1 MPHAALTR
9 PSVDEA
15 GETGSIEELS
25 PPTHDEHARQAFV
38 ASLRKHLMVDMAARM
53 RASYDTRVAPDCRE
67 RTGHVPRDAREVR
80 RVMLHEPY
88 FQAWSALRYAA
99 QELTWWTVQ
108 PQVERSL
115 PRLRAACSD
124 LARRRPAGGT
134 LRLDPSTRIPKEIT
148 SLDIHLMPGC
158 FHSEFTPDDVAQ
170 GAVYTLGT
178 AVFGGALKLRT
189 RGGGVAASVA
199 RWVRLT
205 RPGFSP
211 RRILDLGCTTG
222 ANTLPYLDVFPDAEL
237 HGVDVGAPL
246 LRYAHARAELLGRP
260 VHYSQQNAEALDF
273 EDGSLD
279 LVVSSFFLHEQSVR
293 STAKILREA
302 HRVLRPGGLMVHME
316 LPPASETDA
325 YYSFYLDWDA
335 FYNNEPHYAA
345 FRALDLAKAVRTAGF
360 ASRNYFQAR
369 IPNWGT
375 LDEQDFKDCVL
386 GRRPVPPHGNG
397 ASWFIFGAER

>member
-9 PSVDEA
+9 PSADEML
-15 GETGSIEELS
+15 ESGSIESLT
-25 PPTHDEHARQAFV
+25 PPTNDEHARQAFV

-53 RASYDTRVAPDCRE
+53 RASYDSRIAPAHKE
-67 RTGHVPRDAREVR
+67 LTGEQPGNGREVR
-80 RVMLHEPY
+80 QLMLREPY
-88 FQAWSALRYAA
+88 FQAWSALRHAA

-108 PQVERSL
+108 PQVERAL
-115 PRLRAACSD
+115 PHLREACRD
-124 LARRRPAGGT
+124 IAVRRPAQGS
-134 LRLDPSTRIPKEIT
+134 LRLDPTTKLPKEIT

-158 FHSEFTPDDVAQ
+158 FHTEFGDDDVAQ

-189 RGGGVAASVA
+189 RGGGVAASIA
-199 RWVRLT
+199 HWIRCT
-205 RPGFSP
+205 RPDFEP

-246 LRYAHARAELLGRP
+246 LRYAHARAELLGRTA
-260 VHYSQQNAEALDF
+260 HYSQQNAESLDF
-273 EDGSLD
+273 EDGSMD

-302 HRVLRPGGLMVHME
+302 HRVLRKGGLMVHME
-316 LPPASETDA
+316 LPPGSETDP

-335 FYNNEPHYAA
+335 YYNNEPHYAA
-345 FRALDLAKAVRTAGF
+345 FRALDLKRTVSAAGF
-360 ASRNYFQAR
+360 DASRYFQTR

-375 LDEQDFKDCVL
+375 VDESQFRDCAL
-386 GRRPVPPHGNG
+386 GLRPAPAHGNG

>member
-9 PSVDEA
+9 PSADEVL
-15 GETGSIEELS
+15 ESGSIESLT
-25 PPTHDEHARQAFV
+25 PPTVDEHARQAFV
-38 ASLRKHLMVDMAARM
+38 ASLRKHLMADMAARM
-53 RASYDTRVAPDCRE
+53 RASYDSRVAPAHRE
-67 RTGHVPRDAREVR
+67 RTGQLPGDGREVR
-80 RVMLHEPY
+80 QLMLREPY

-115 PRLRAACSD
+115 PRLREACRDIAA
-124 LARRRPAGGT
+124 RRPARGS
-134 LRLDPSTRIPKEIT
+134 LRLDPGTKLPKEIT
-148 SLDIHLMPGC
+148 ALDIHLMPGC
-158 FHSEFTPDDVAQ
+158 FHTEFGDDDVAQ

-189 RGGGVAASVA
+189 RGGGVAASIA
-199 RWVRLT
+199 HWIRCT
-205 RPGFSP
+205 RPDFVP
-211 RRILDLGCTTG
+211 HRILDLGCTTG
-222 ANTLPYLDVFPDAEL
+222 ANTLPYLAVFPDAEL

-260 VHYSQQNAEALDF
+260 VHYSQQNAESLDF

-302 HRVLRPGGLMVHME
+302 HRVLRKGGLMVHME
-316 LPPASETDA
+316 LPPGSETDP

-335 FYNNEPHYAA
+335 YYNNEPHYAA
-345 FRALDLAKAVRTAGF
+345 FRALDLKRTVSAAGF
-360 ASRNYFQAR
+360 DPSRYFQTR

-375 LDEQDFKDCVL
+375 VDESQFRDCAL
-386 GRRPVPPHGNG
+386 GLRPAPAHGNG

>member
-9 PSVDEA
+9 PVSDDAAEPA
-15 GETGSIEELS
+15 SLESLS

-38 ASLRKHLMVDMAARM
+38 ASLRKHLMVDMAQRM
-53 RASYDTRVAPDCRE
+53 RRHYDQQVAPAVAARD
-67 RTGHVPRDAREVR
+67 GQAPQDAREVR
-80 RVMLHEPY
+80 RAMLGEPY
-88 FQAWSALRYAA
+88 FQAWSALRYSA

-108 PQVERSL
+108 PQVERALPVLRDTCRSL
-115 PRLRAACSD
+115 AAE
-124 LARRRPAGGT
+124 RPAGGT
-134 LRLDPSTRIPKEIT
+134 LRLDPSTPIPKEVS

-158 FHSEFTPDDVAQ
+158 FHTEFASDDVAQ

-199 RWVRLT
+199 HWLQAT
-205 RPGFSP
+205 RPGFTP

-222 ANTLPYLDVFPDAEL
+222 ANTVPYLDVFPDAEL
-237 HGVDVGAPL
+237 HGVDIGAPL
-246 LRYAHARAELLGRP
+246 LRYAHARAEMLDRR
-260 VHYSQQNAEALDF
+260 VHYSQQNAESLDF
-273 EDGSLD
+273 AAGSFD
-279 LVVSSFFLHEQSVR
+279 LLVSSFFLHEQSVR
-293 STAKILREA
+293 STQQILREC

-316 LPPASETDA
+316 LPPAAETDA

-335 FYNNEPHYAA
+335 YYNNEPHYAA
-345 FRALDLAKAVRTAGF
+345 FRALDLRKAVCDAGF
-360 ASRNYFQAR
+360 GAASYFQTR

-375 LDEQDFKDCVL
+375 LSEQAFVDCVL
-386 GRRPVPPHGNG
+386 GSTPTPVHGNG